1 MPPMLIQRWAPSAVV
16 PISHY
21 GTHVLPVHP
30 GEPVLPQLGS
40 FIASG
45 YLFKLLAA
53 LADTLPFIWLTG
65 WLRRWLEVPGDGSE
79 LTAEQS

>member
-1 MPPMLIQRWAPSAVV
+1 VDTSAVV
-16 PISHY
+16 LISHY
-21 GTHVLPVHP
+21 AAHVLPVRA

-45 YLFKLLAA
+45 YLFKFVAA
-53 LADTLPFIWLTG
+53 LLDTLPFYLLVA

-79 LTAEQS
+79 LGDPPP